1 MVEKILVTGG
11 AGFIGSHL
19 IDKLVENYEVYSMDN
34 SLPGFGN
41 KRINPLAHQITGDIR
56 RYEDIEFAINN
67 IDFVIHLA
75 AISHVSTCINNPMLA
90 FNVNVQGTVNLL
102 EACRKQGNIKRVIVA
117 ASDHIYGK
125 NPAILPVTE
134 NDGYKSL
141 SENDVYGMTKAMQAV
156 IAKMYNDFYHVPTVI
171 TASGNVY
178 SERQSF
184 PNVIPSFIYN
194 ALNNKDLIIHG
205 SGEQT
210 RDFYYISDLVSGYIK
225 CLETPHIEGELFN
238 FGNGGVETSI
248 IKIAELIIKLTNSK
262 SEIKHINDTKLNA
275 MNRMSLDIHKAKV
288 LLNWKPTISLEEGLI
303 MTINEWRKK
312 YENFNDCTNNL

>member
-1 MVEKILVTGG
+1 MRILVTGG

-19 IDKLVENYEVYSMDN
+19 IDRLVEISEVYSMDN

-67 IDFVIHLA
+67 IDMVVHLA

-90 FNVNVQGTVNLL
+90 FSVNVQGTVNLL
-102 EACRKQGNIKRVIVA
+102 EACRKQGNIKRVIIA

-125 NPAILPVTE
+125 NPSIIPVAE
-134 NDGYKSL
+134 NDGYKALYES
-141 SENDVYGMTKAMQAV
+141 DIYGMTKSMQA
-156 IAKMYNDFYHVPTVI
+156 IIGKQYYDLYHLGVVM

-205 SGEQT
+205 DGEQT
-210 RDFYYISDLVSGYIK
+210 RDMYHISDLIEGYIK
-225 CLETPHIEGELFN
+225 CIETPHIEGELFN
-238 FGNGGVETSI
+238 FGSGVETNVN
-248 IKIAELIIKLTNSK
+248 KIAQLIIKLTNSSSK
-262 SEIKHINDTKLNA
+262 IVHINDTKLNA
-275 MNRMSLDIHKAKV
+275 MNHMCLVIHKAKV
-288 LLNWKPTISLEEGLI
+288 LLDWKPKVSLEDGLKQTIEGYKNATRRL
-303 MTINEWRKK
+303 
-312 YENFNDCTNNL
+312 

>member
-19 IDKLVENYEVYSMDN
+19 IDRLVENYEVYSMDN

-56 RYEDIEFAINN
+56 RYEDIEFAVNN
-67 IDFVIHLA
+67 IDMVVHLA
-75 AISHVSTCINNPMLA
+75 AISHVSTCINNPILA
-90 FNVNVQGTVNLL
+90 FDVNVQGTVNLL

-125 NPAILPVTE
+125 KPAILPVAE
-134 NDGYKSL
+134 NDDYKALYES
-141 SENDVYGMTKAMQAV
+141 DVYGKTKAMQAV
-156 IAKMYNDFYHVPTVI
+156 IAKMYNDFYHVPTVV

-178 SERQSF
+178 SSRQSK
-184 PNVIPSFIYN
+184 PNMIPNFIDA
-194 ALNNKDLIIHG
+194 ALNNTPITIHG

-210 RDFYYISDLVSGYIK
+210 RDLYYISDLINGYIK
-225 CLETPHIEGELFN
+225 CLETPRIEGELFN
-238 FGNGGVETSI
+238 LGSGRDVSVNDIAAKI
-248 IKIAELIIKLTNSK
+248 IELTDSN
-262 SEIKHINDTKLNA
+262 SEIIHIKDTTFNA
-275 MNRMSLDIHKAKV
+275 MDRMSLEIYKARL
-288 LLNWKPTISLEEGLI
+288 LLNWRPKVSLEEGLM

-312 YENFNDCTNNL
+312 